1 MTKIIISIV
10 AFLLTIFPFS
20 QTLLATHQQ
29 LTYPGHQVISDN
41 IIDAVKSNDVHAIE
55 DMFSE
60 STKNDTQQ
68 LSDKIQNIYNLI
80 DGEII
85 SANFVLGTRS
95 ESSESGMGYVEK
107 STGWKIEFKTTTD
120 DYFLLVC
127 WVIADTLDP
136 ENVGLSQIT
145 LFDSEGYNKL
155 FGPIAQ
161 VPITKS

>member
-1 MTKIIISIV
+1 MTNIIISIV

-41 IIDAVKSNDVHAIE
+41 IIDAIKLNDVQAIE

-60 STKNDTQQ
+60 SKKSNIQQ
-68 LSDKIQNIYNLI
+68 LSDKIQNIYDLI

-95 ESSESGMGYVEK
+95 ESSKSGMGYVEK
-107 STGWKIEFKTTTD
+107 STSWDVEFKTTTGN
-120 DYFLLVC
+120 YLLIVQ

-136 ENVGLSQIT
+136 ENVGLT
-145 LFDSEGYNKL
+145 CLKL
-155 FGPIAQ
+155 LDLDVLPTEVYRQLALI
-161 VPITKS
+161 K